1 MWVKDRKKQFW
12 EESYEKANDDQTTV
26 ERKANGK
33 QPPQNGKQNTIE
45 LLSSTKKYS
54 PLYFASK
61 VCGLCE
67 AFYKK
72 LTGGKSISYLVCH
85 MKKYHKT
92 DIAPIEQENER
103 DETYQAS
110 NPQIDKTRTGGN
122 YHIVKRQRSYTQF
135 INDKIEALDLPT
147 KVRKDAV
154 LMCSF
159 VVGSDRKFFG
169 ELSPSEQQQF
179 FAECTR
185 FFAEHYGEGNI
196 ISAVV
201 HMDETTPHLHLN
213 LIPIAGGRLC
223 AKKLFDRK
231 ALTALQTDLYR
242 EVGAK
247 WNLQRGK
254 EGSQAKHLDTAE
266 FKAKKIVEQAHGIA
280 SDIIAEA
287 DQDAARKV
295 KIAQIH
301 ADGIVSQAEQ
311 TATKAKQHAQKYLDG
326 IVQSI
331 EAERSKP
338 TPKRKRQAEEEIALL
353 RTENVALRQSKAI
366 ADRDRSDL
374 FEKLQKA
381 ERRAK
386 GKEQAF
392 GMVSDMLAAY
402 PDEFDAL
409 LNKSR
414 AKKTAP
420 SFKSNGNDRG
430 GK

>member
-1 MWVKDRKKQFW
+1 M
-12 EESYEKANDDQTTV
+12 E
-26 ERKANGK
+26 
-33 QPPQNGKQNTIE
+33 
-45 LLSSTKKYS
+45 
-54 PLYFASK
+54 
-61 VCGLCE
+61 
-67 AFYKK
+67 
-72 LTGGKSISYLVCH
+72 
-85 MKKYHKT
+85 KYHKT
-92 DIAPIEQENER
+92 DIAPVENENER

-110 NPQIDKTRTGGN
+110 NPQIDFTRTQNN
-122 YHIVKRQRSYTQF
+122 YNIIKRQRSYTQF

-159 VVGSDRKFFG
+159 VVGSDGAFFKN
-169 ELSPSEQQQF
+169 LSPQEQEKF

-185 FFAEHYGEGNI
+185 FFAERYGEGNI

-231 ALTALQTDLYR
+231 ALTALQTDLYK
-242 EVGAK
+242 EVGTK
-247 WNLQRGK
+247 WSLQRGR

-266 FKAKKIVEQAHGIA
+266 YKAKKIVEQAHGEA
-280 SDIIAEA
+280 DSIIAEA
-287 DQDAARKV
+287 DQDAERKV

-301 ADGIVSQAEQ
+301 ADGIVASAEQ
-311 TATKAKQHAQKYLDG
+311 TAVKAKRQAQEYLDG

-338 TPKRKRQAEEEIALL
+338 TPKRKRQAEEELSAL
-353 RTENVALRQSKAI
+353 RTENAALRQSKAI

-374 FEKLQKA
+374 FEQLQKA

-392 GMVSDMLAAY
+392 GMVSVMLAAY
-402 PDEFDAL
+402 PAEFDAL
-409 LNKSR
+409 
-414 AKKTAP
+414 
-420 SFKSNGNDRG
+420 
-430 GK
+430 

>member
-1 MWVKDRKKQFW
+1 
-12 EESYEKANDDQTTV
+12 
-26 ERKANGK
+26 
-33 QPPQNGKQNTIE
+33 
-45 LLSSTKKYS
+45 
-54 PLYFASK
+54 
-61 VCGLCE
+61 
-67 AFYKK
+67 
-72 LTGGKSISYLVCH
+72 

-92 DIAPIEQENER
+92 DIAPVEQENER
-103 DETYQAS
+103 DETYQAN
-110 NPQIDKTRTGGN
+110 NPQIDPARTSGN
-122 YHIVKRQRSYTQF
+122 YHLIKRQRSYTKF
-135 INDKIEALDLPT
+135 ISDKIEALDLPT

-159 VVGSDRKFFG
+159 VVGSDDAFCKN
-169 ELSPSEQQQF
+169 LSPQEQEKF

-185 FFAEHYGEGNI
+185 FFAERYGEGNI
-196 ISAVV
+196 ISAIV
-201 HMDETTPHLHLN
+201 HTDETTPHLHLN

-223 AKKLFDRK
+223 AKNLFDRK
-231 ALTALQTDLYR
+231 ALTALQTDLHR

-266 FKAKKIVEQAHGIA
+266 YKAKKIVEQARGQA

-287 DQDAARKV
+287 DHNAERKV

-301 ADGIVSQAEQ
+301 ADGIVASAEQ
-311 TATKAKQHAQKYLDG
+311 AAEKTKQQAQEYLDG
-326 IVQSI
+326 IVQGI

-353 RTENVALRQSKAI
+353 RTENAVLRQSKAI

-374 FEKLQKA
+374 FEQLQKA

-392 GMVSDMLAAY
+392 GMVNDMLAAY

-414 AKKTAP
+414 AKNSAP
-420 SFKSNGNDRG
+420 PFKANSNDRG

>member
-1 MWVKDRKKQFW
+1 M
-12 EESYEKANDDQTTV
+12 E
-26 ERKANGK
+26 
-33 QPPQNGKQNTIE
+33 
-45 LLSSTKKYS
+45 
-54 PLYFASK
+54 
-61 VCGLCE
+61 
-67 AFYKK
+67 
-72 LTGGKSISYLVCH
+72 
-85 MKKYHKT
+85 KYHKT
-92 DIAPIEQENER
+92 DIAPVEQENER
-103 DETYQAS
+103 DETYQAV
-110 NPQIDKTRTGGN
+110 NPQIDFTRTRNN
-122 YHIVKRQRSYTQF
+122 YNIIKRQRSYTQF
-135 INDKIEALDLPT
+135 VNDKIEALDLPT

-159 VVGSDRKFFG
+159 VVGSDREFFSR
-169 ELSPSEQQQF
+169 LSSGEQQQF
-179 FAECTR
+179 FVDCTR
-185 FFAEHYGEGNI
+185 FFAERYGEENI

-201 HMDETTPHLHLN
+201 HIDETTPHLHLN

-231 ALTALQTDLYR
+231 ALTALQTDLHR

-266 FKAKKIVEQAHGIA
+266 FKAKKIVEQAHGEA
-280 SDIIAEA
+280 DSIIAEA
-287 DQDAARKV
+287 DHNAERKV

-311 TATKAKQHAQKYLDG
+311 TAVKAKQQAQEYLDG

-331 EAERSKP
+331 EEERSKP
-338 TPKRKRQAEEEIALL
+338 TPKRKRQAEEELSAL
-353 RTENVALRQSKAI
+353 RTENAALRQSKAI
-366 ADRDRSDL
+366 ADRDRGDL
-374 FEKLQKA
+374 FEQLQKA

-414 AKKTAP
+414 AKKAVP
-420 SFKSNGNDRG
+420 YYKGNSHGNDRG

>member
-1 MWVKDRKKQFW
+1 MD
-12 EESYEKANDDQTTV
+12 
-26 ERKANGK
+26 
-33 QPPQNGKQNTIE
+33 
-45 LLSSTKKYS
+45 
-54 PLYFASK
+54 
-61 VCGLCE
+61 
-67 AFYKK
+67 
-72 LTGGKSISYLVCH
+72 
-85 MKKYHKT
+85 KYHKT
-92 DIAPIEQENER
+92 DIAPVELENER

-110 NPQIDKTRTGGN
+110 NPQIDVTRTGGN

-135 INDKIEALDLPT
+135 INDKVEALDLLT

-169 ELSPSEQQQF
+169 ELSASEQRLF
-179 FAECTR
+179 FAECTH
-185 FFAEHYGEGNI
+185 FFAKRYGEGNI

-201 HMDETTPHLHLN
+201 HTDETTPHLHLN

-231 ALTALQTDLYR
+231 ALTALQTDLHR

-266 FKAKKIVEQAHGIA
+266 FKAKKIVEQAHGQA
-280 SDIIAEA
+280 KNIIAEA
-287 DQDAARKV
+287 DHNAERKV

-311 TATKAKQHAQKYLDG
+311 TAEKTKQQAQEYLDG

-338 TPKRKRQAEEEIALL
+338 APKRKRQAEEELSAL
-353 RTENVALRQSKAI
+353 RTENAALRQSKAI

-374 FEKLQKA
+374 FEQLQKA

-392 GMVSDMLAAY
+392 GMVSDMIAAY

-414 AKKTAP
+414 AKKATP
-420 SFKSNGNDRG
+420 YYKGNSRGYDRG

>member
-1 MWVKDRKKQFW
+1 
-12 EESYEKANDDQTTV
+12 
-26 ERKANGK
+26 
-33 QPPQNGKQNTIE
+33 
-45 LLSSTKKYS
+45 
-54 PLYFASK
+54 
-61 VCGLCE
+61 
-67 AFYKK
+67 
-72 LTGGKSISYLVCH
+72 

-92 DIAPIEQENER
+92 DIAPVEQENER

-110 NPQIDKTRTGGN
+110 NPQIDPTRTSGN

-159 VVGSDRKFFG
+159 VVGSDGAFFKN
-169 ELSPSEQQQF
+169 LSPQEQEKF

-185 FFAEHYGEGNI
+185 FFAERYGEGNI

-231 ALTALQTDLYR
+231 ALTALQTDLYK
-242 EVGAK
+242 EVGTK
-247 WNLQRGK
+247 WSLQRGR

-266 FKAKKIVEQAHGIA
+266 YKAKKIVEQAHGEA
-280 SDIIAEA
+280 DSIIAEA
-287 DQDAARKV
+287 DQDAERKV

-301 ADGIVSQAEQ
+301 ADGIVASAEQ
-311 TATKAKQHAQKYLDG
+311 TAAKAKRQAQEYLDG

-331 EAERSKP
+331 EAERNKP

-353 RTENVALRQSKAI
+353 RTENAALRQSKAI
-366 ADRDRSDL
+366 SDRDRSDL
-374 FEKLQKA
+374 FEQLQKA
-381 ERRAK
+381 DRRAK
-386 GKEQAF
+386 GKETAF
-392 GMVSDMLAAY
+392 GMVNDMLAAY
-402 PDEFDAL
+402 PKEFNAL

-414 AKKTAP
+414 VKKTAP
-420 SFKSNGNDRG
+420 SFKSHGNDRG

>member
-1 MWVKDRKKQFW
+1 M
-12 EESYEKANDDQTTV
+12 
-26 ERKANGK
+26 
-33 QPPQNGKQNTIE
+33 
-45 LLSSTKKYS
+45 
-54 PLYFASK
+54 
-61 VCGLCE
+61 
-67 AFYKK
+67 
-72 LTGGKSISYLVCH
+72 CH
-85 MKKYHKT
+85 MEKYHKT
-92 DIAPIEQENER
+92 DIAPVEQENER

-110 NPQIDKTRTGGN
+110 NPQIDKTRTSGN

-159 VVGSDRKFFG
+159 VVGSDGAFFKN
-169 ELSPSEQQQF
+169 LSPQDQEKF

-185 FFAEHYGEGNI
+185 FFAERYGEGNI
-196 ISAVV
+196 ISAIV
-201 HMDETTPHLHLN
+201 HTDETTPHLHLN

-223 AKKLFDRK
+223 AKQLFDRK
-231 ALTALQTDLYR
+231 ELTALQTDLHQ
-242 EVGAK
+242 EVGAT

-266 FKAKKIVEQAHGIA
+266 FKAKKIVEQARGQA

-287 DQDAARKV
+287 DHNAERKV

-301 ADGIVSQAEQ
+301 ADGIVASAEQ
-311 TATKAKQHAQKYLDG
+311 AAEKTKQQAQEYLDG
-326 IVQSI
+326 IVQSV
-331 EAERSKP
+331 EAERNKP

-353 RTENVALRQSKAI
+353 RTENAALRQSLNIKN
-366 ADRDRSDL
+366 RDASDL
-374 FEKLQKA
+374 FEQLQKA

-392 GMVSDMLAAY
+392 GMVNDMLAAY
-402 PDEFDAL
+402 PNEFNTL

>member
-1 MWVKDRKKQFW
+1 
-12 EESYEKANDDQTTV
+12 
-26 ERKANGK
+26 
-33 QPPQNGKQNTIE
+33 
-45 LLSSTKKYS
+45 
-54 PLYFASK
+54 
-61 VCGLCE
+61 
-67 AFYKK
+67 
-72 LTGGKSISYLVCH
+72 

-92 DIAPIEQENER
+92 DIAPVEQENER
-103 DETYQAS
+103 DETYRAS
-110 NPQIDKTRTGGN
+110 NPQIDCRRTGGN

-135 INDKIEALDLPT
+135 INDKIAALDLPT

-159 VVGSDRKFFG
+159 VVGSDGAFFKN
-169 ELSPSEQQQF
+169 LSPQEQEKF

-185 FFAEHYGEGNI
+185 FFAERYGEGNI

-201 HMDETTPHLHLN
+201 HTDETTPHLHLN

-231 ALTALQTDLYR
+231 ALTALQTDLHR

-266 FKAKKIVEQAHGIA
+266 FKAKKIVEQARGKA
-280 SDIIAEA
+280 SDIIAKA
-287 DQDAARKV
+287 DHNAEQKV

-311 TATKAKQHAQKYLDG
+311 TAVKAKQQAQEYLDG
-326 IVQSI
+326 IVQGI
-331 EAERSKP
+331 EAERNKP
-338 TPKRKRQAEEEIALL
+338 TPKRKRQAEEEIAQL
-353 RTENVALRQSKAI
+353 RTENAALRQSKAI
-366 ADRDRSDL
+366 SDRDRSDL
-374 FEKLQKA
+374 FERLQKA

-392 GMVSDMLAAY
+392 GMVSDMIAAY
-402 PDEFDAL
+402 PEEFDAL

-414 AKKTAP
+414 EKKAAP
-420 SFKSNGNDRG
+420 YYKGNSRGNDRD

>member
-1 MWVKDRKKQFW
+1 M
-12 EESYEKANDDQTTV
+12 E
-26 ERKANGK
+26 
-33 QPPQNGKQNTIE
+33 
-45 LLSSTKKYS
+45 
-54 PLYFASK
+54 
-61 VCGLCE
+61 
-67 AFYKK
+67 
-72 LTGGKSISYLVCH
+72 
-85 MKKYHKT
+85 KYHKT
-92 DIAPIEQENER
+92 DIAPIENENER
-103 DETYQAS
+103 DETYQAV
-110 NPQIDKTRTGGN
+110 NPQIDFTRTQNN
-122 YHIVKRQRSYTQF
+122 YNIIKRQRSYTQF

-159 VVGSDRKFFG
+159 VVGSDREFFSR
-169 ELSPSEQQQF
+169 LSPSEQQQF
-179 FAECTR
+179 FVDCTR
-185 FFAEHYGEGNI
+185 FFAERYGEENI

-201 HMDETTPHLHLN
+201 HIDETTPHLHLN
-213 LIPIAGGRLC
+213 LIPIADGRLC
-223 AKKLFDRK
+223 AKTLFDRK
-231 ALTALQTDLYR
+231 ELQNLQT
-242 EVGAK
+242 EFHSVVGKK

-266 FKAKKIVEQAHGIA
+266 FKAKKIVEQARGQA

-287 DQDAARKV
+287 DHNAERKV

-301 ADGIVSQAEQ
+301 ADGIVASAEQ
-311 TATKAKQHAQKYLDG
+311 TAEKTNQQAQKYLDG

-331 EAERSKP
+331 KAERSKP

-353 RTENVALRQSKAI
+353 RTENAALRQSKAI

-374 FEKLQKA
+374 FEQLQKA

-414 AKKTAP
+414 AKSSAP

>member
-1 MWVKDRKKQFW
+1 
-12 EESYEKANDDQTTV
+12 
-26 ERKANGK
+26 
-33 QPPQNGKQNTIE
+33 
-45 LLSSTKKYS
+45 
-54 PLYFASK
+54 
-61 VCGLCE
+61 
-67 AFYKK
+67 
-72 LTGGKSISYLVCH
+72 

-92 DIAPIEQENER
+92 DIAPVEQENER
-103 DETYQAS
+103 DETYQAV
-110 NPQIDKTRTGGN
+110 NPQIDFTRTRNN
-122 YHIVKRQRSYTQF
+122 YNIIKRQRSYTQF
-135 INDKIEALDLPT
+135 INDTIEALDLPT

-159 VVGSDRKFFG
+159 VVGSDREFFG
-169 ELSPSEQQQF
+169 RLSPGEQQQF
-179 FAECTR
+179 FVDCTR
-185 FFAEHYGEGNI
+185 FFAERYGEDNI
-196 ISAVV
+196 ISAVI

-266 FKAKKIVEQAHGIA
+266 FKAKKIVEQARGEA
-280 SDIIAEA
+280 DSIIAEA
-287 DQDAARKV
+287 DHNAARKV

-301 ADGIVSQAEQ
+301 ADGIVASAEQ
-311 TATKAKQHAQKYLDG
+311 TAEKTKQQAQEYLDG
-326 IVQSI
+326 IVQGI
-331 EAERSKP
+331 EAERNKP

-353 RTENVALRQSKAI
+353 RTENVALRQSLNIKN
-366 ADRDRSDL
+366 RDASDL
-374 FEKLQKA
+374 FEQLQKA

-414 AKKTAP
+414 EKNAAP
-420 SFKSNGNDRG
+420 SFKSHGNDRG

>member
-1 MWVKDRKKQFW
+1 M
-12 EESYEKANDDQTTV
+12 E
-26 ERKANGK
+26 
-33 QPPQNGKQNTIE
+33 
-45 LLSSTKKYS
+45 
-54 PLYFASK
+54 
-61 VCGLCE
+61 
-67 AFYKK
+67 
-72 LTGGKSISYLVCH
+72 
-85 MKKYHKT
+85 KYHKT
-92 DIAPIEQENER
+92 DIAPVEQENER
-103 DETYQAS
+103 DETYRAG
-110 NPQIDKTRTGGN
+110 NPQIDPTRTGGN

-169 ELSPSEQQQF
+169 ELSPSEQRQF

-185 FFAEHYGEGNI
+185 FFAERYGEGNI

-201 HMDETTPHLHLN
+201 HIDETTPHLHLN

-266 FKAKKIVEQAHGIA
+266 FKAKKIVEQARGQA

-287 DQDAARKV
+287 DHNAERKA

-301 ADGIVSQAEQ
+301 AYGIVASAEQ
-311 TATKAKQHAQKYLDG
+311 TATKTKQQAQEYLDG

-353 RTENVALRQSKAI
+353 RTENAALRQSKAI

-374 FEKLQKA
+374 FEQLQRA

-392 GMVSDMLAAY
+392 EMVSDMLAAY
-402 PDEFDAL
+402 PAEFNAL
-409 LNKSR
+409 LNKTR
-414 AKKTAP
+414 AKKTVP
-420 SFKSNGNDRG
+420 SFKSHGNDRG

>member
-1 MWVKDRKKQFW
+1 
-12 EESYEKANDDQTTV
+12 
-26 ERKANGK
+26 
-33 QPPQNGKQNTIE
+33 
-45 LLSSTKKYS
+45 
-54 PLYFASK
+54 
-61 VCGLCE
+61 
-67 AFYKK
+67 
-72 LTGGKSISYLVCH
+72 

-92 DIAPIEQENER
+92 DIAPVEQENER
-103 DETYQAS
+103 DVTYQAS
-110 NPQIDKTRTGGN
+110 NPQIDPTRTDGN
-122 YHIVKRQRSYTQF
+122 YHIIKRQRSYTQF

-169 ELSPSEQQQF
+169 GLSPSEQQQF

-185 FFAEHYGEGNI
+185 FFAERYGEGNI
-196 ISAVV
+196 ISVVV
-201 HMDETTPHLHLN
+201 HTDETTPHLHLN

-311 TATKAKQHAQKYLDG
+311 TATKAKQHAQEYLDG

>member
-1 MWVKDRKKQFW
+1 MWDKDRKIQFW

-33 QPPQNGKQNTIE
+33 QSPQNGKQNTIE

-54 PLYFASK
+54 PLYFANK
-61 VCGLCE
+61 VCGLCK

-159 VVGSDRKFFG
+159 VVGSGRKFFG
-169 ELSPSEQQQF
+169 GLSPSEQRQF
-179 FAECTR
+179 FVDCTR
-185 FFAEHYGEGNI
+185 FFAERYGEGNI

-201 HMDETTPHLHLN
+201 HVDETTPHLHLN

-266 FKAKKIVEQAHGIA
+266 FKAKKIVEQARGEA
-280 SDIIAEA
+280 DSIIAEA
-287 DQDAARKV
+287 DHNAERKV

-301 ADGIVSQAEQ
+301 ADGIVASAEQ
-311 TATKAKQHAQKYLDG
+311 TAVKAKQQAQKYLDG
-326 IVQSI
+326 IVQSV
-331 EAERSKP
+331 EAERNKP
-338 TPKRKRQAEEEIALL
+338 TPKRKRKAEEELSAL
-353 RTENVALRQSKAI
+353 RTENAALRQSKAI

-374 FEKLQKA
+374 FEQLQKA

-386 GKEQAF
+386 SKETAF

-402 PDEFDAL
+402 PDEFNTL

-420 SFKSNGNDRG
+420 PFKSNGNDRG

>member
-1 MWVKDRKKQFW
+1 
-12 EESYEKANDDQTTV
+12 
-26 ERKANGK
+26 
-33 QPPQNGKQNTIE
+33 
-45 LLSSTKKYS
+45 
-54 PLYFASK
+54 
-61 VCGLCE
+61 
-67 AFYKK
+67 
-72 LTGGKSISYLVCH
+72 

-92 DIAPIEQENER
+92 DIAPVEQENER
-103 DETYQAS
+103 DETYRAG
-110 NPQIDKTRTGGN
+110 NPQINPTRTDGN

-159 VVGSDRKFFG
+159 VVGSDGAFFKN
-169 ELSPSEQQQF
+169 LSPQEQEKF

-185 FFAEHYGEGNI
+185 FFAEHYGDGNI

-266 FKAKKIVEQAHGIA
+266 FKAKKIVEQARGQA
-280 SDIIAEA
+280 KDIISEAGLNAE
-287 DQDAARKV
+287 RKV

-301 ADGIVSQAEQ
+301 ADGIVASAEQ
-311 TATKAKQHAQKYLDG
+311 AAVKAKQQAQAYLDG
-326 IVQSI
+326 IVQGI

-353 RTENVALRQSKAI
+353 RTENAALRQSLNIKN
-366 ADRDRSDL
+366 RDASDL
-374 FEKLQKA
+374 FEQLQKA

-392 GMVSDMLAAY
+392 GMVSEILAVY

-414 AKKTAP
+414 AKSTAP